1 MTRRSEVGRAVTDDS
16 RISRRNARS
25 SDERLQAGNSFRP
38 PVVTGAGLFLAER
51 ENVPSHKGVPTMS
64 RILILTALALLAVTA
79 AGCGSKPTSSG
90 VAQLQSATTTT
101 TAAGAGSATGG
112 SKADGARQFS
122 VCMRSHGLPNFPDPQ
137 PSGGGM
143 ALSLDKAS
151 GLNPDSPQFKAAQK
165 SCEKLLP
172 NGGKPDAAMQAKAQ
186 AQLLKFSV
194 CMRSHGVANF
204 PDPVFSNGSAKVT
217 LKSDKS
223 SLNPNSPV
231 FQAAQK
237 ACQSVMPGPPIGG
250 KGGGATSSSSGG
262 GKSAG
267 GGPSAQMS
275 IAP

>member
-1 MTRRSEVGRAVTDDS
+1 
-16 RISRRNARS
+16 
-25 SDERLQAGNSFRP
+25 
-38 PVVTGAGLFLAER
+38 
-51 ENVPSHKGVPTMS
+51 MS
-64 RILILTALALLAVTA
+64 RILILIALALLAVTA
-79 AGCGSKPTSSG
+79 AGCGSTPTSSG
-90 VAQLQSATTTT
+90 VAQLPSATTTT
-101 TAAGAGSATGG
+101 TATSQSAGSPTGG

-122 VCMRSHGLPNFPDPQ
+122 VCMRSHGVPNFPDPKA
-137 PSGGGM
+137 SAGGGM
-143 ALSLDKAS
+143 SLTLDKGN

-186 AQLLKFSV
+186 AQMLKFSA

-204 PDPVFSNGSAKVT
+204 PDPVFSNGGAKVT
-217 LKSDKS
+217 LKSGNS
-223 SLNPNSPV
+223 GLSPNSPV

-250 KGGGATSSSSGG
+250 KGGATSSSSGS

-267 GGPSAQMS
+267 GGPSAQTS

>member
-1 MTRRSEVGRAVTDDS
+1 
-16 RISRRNARS
+16 
-25 SDERLQAGNSFRP
+25 
-38 PVVTGAGLFLAER
+38 
-51 ENVPSHKGVPTMS
+51 MS
-64 RILILTALALLAVTA
+64 RILILIALALLAVTA

-90 VAQLQSATTTT
+90 VAQLPSARTTTSSSQ
-101 TAAGAGSATGG
+101 AGG
-112 SKADGARQFS
+112 SPTGTSNEDGGRRFS
-122 VCMRSHGLPNFPDPQ
+122 ACMRSHGVPNFPDPET
-137 PSGGGM
+137 SGG
-143 ALSLDKAS
+143 ATSLSIGPGS

-186 AQLLKFSV
+186 AQMLKFSV

-217 LKSDKS
+217 LKSGKS

-237 ACQSVMPGPPIGG
+237 ACQSVLPGRPIGG
-250 KGGGATSSSSGG
+250 KGGGATSSGGGG